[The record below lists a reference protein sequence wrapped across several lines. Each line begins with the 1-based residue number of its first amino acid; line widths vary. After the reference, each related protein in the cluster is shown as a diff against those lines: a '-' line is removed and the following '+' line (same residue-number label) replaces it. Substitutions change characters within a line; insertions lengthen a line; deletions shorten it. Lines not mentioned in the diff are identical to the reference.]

1 MKRHTRTRST
11 LAGLLLAAGTTLGL
25 AVPAASAVPA
35 VGTTSA
41 QADVTTRAA
50 APTYTGV
57 VTSPTGLAQRVAPS
71 THLPRSGT
79 AYRRGAVLVLDCQ
92 LNGTVVDGNKRWYK
106 IHGRNAWVS
115 ARYVR
120 NVGAAPVGCTAGDWA
135 YRVRVGTNIR
145 QGPST
150 LDRKIGSFAR
160 GTDLNTRWITR
171 SGQAVDGN
179 RTWVAVETTHG
190 NRGWISVTNLRL
202 VG

>member
-1 MKRHTRTRST
+1 MMRHTLTRST
-11 LAGLLLAAGTTLGL
+11 LAGLLLAAGTALGL
-25 AVPAASAVPA
+25 A
-35 VGTTSA
+35 A
-41 QADVTTRAA
+41 QAGPAQAGPAPAEVATQAA

-57 VTSPTGLAQRVAPS
+57 VTSATGLAQRVAPS

-92 LNGTVVDGNKRWYK
+92 LNGTVVDGNQRWYK

-135 YRVRVGTNIR
+135 YRVGVGTVIR

-150 LDRKIGSFAR
+150 LDRRIGSFAR
-160 GTDLNTRWITR
+160 GTELNTRWITR

-179 RTWVAVETTHG
+179 RTWVAVETTYG

>member
-1 MKRHTRTRST
+1 MKRHTLARTT
-11 LAGLLLAAGTTLGL
+11 LAGLLVAAGAALGL
-25 AVPAASAVPA
+25 AAPVAP
-35 VGTTSA
+35 A
-41 QADVTTRAA
+41 QADVATRAA

-57 VTSPTGLAQRVAPS
+57 VTSATGLAQRVAPS

-79 AYRRGAVLVLDCQ
+79 AFRRGAVLVLDCQ
-92 LNGTVVDGNKRWYK
+92 LNGTVVDGNQRWYK

-135 YRVRVGTNIR
+135 YRVKVGTNIR

-150 LDRKIGSFAR
+150 LDRRIGSFAR
-160 GTDLNTRWITR
+160 GTELNTRWVTR

-179 RTWVAVETTHG
+179 RTWVAVETTSG

>member
-1 MKRHTRTRST
+1 MKRLTLIRST
-11 LAGLLLAAGTTLGL
+11 LAGLLLAAGTALGL
-25 AVPAASAVPA
+25 AAPVAP
-35 VGTTSA
+35 A
-41 QADVTTRAA
+41 QADVTTHAS

-57 VTSPTGLAQRVAPS
+57 VTSATGLAQRVAPS
-71 THLPRSGT
+71 AHLPRSGT

-92 LNGTVVDGNKRWYK
+92 LNGTVVDGNQRWYK

-120 NVGAAPVGCTAGDWA
+120 NVGAAPVACTAGDWA
-135 YRVRVGTNIR
+135 YEVRVGTNIR

-150 LDRKIGSFAR
+150 LDRRIGSLAP
-160 GTDLNTRWITR
+160 GTELNTRWITR
-171 SGQAVDGN
+171 TGQAVAGN
-179 RTWVAVETTHG
+179 RTWISVATING

>member
-1 MKRHTRTRST
+1 MKRHTLARTT
-11 LAGLLLAAGTTLGL
+11 LAGLLVAAGAALGL
-25 AVPAASAVPA
+25 AAPVAP
-35 VGTTSA
+35 A
-41 QADVTTRAA
+41 QADVATRAA

-57 VTSPTGLAQRVAPS
+57 VTSATGLAQRVAPS

-79 AYRRGAVLVLDCQ
+79 AFRRGAVLVLDCH
-92 LNGTVVDGNKRWYK
+92 LNGTVVDGNQRWYK

-135 YRVRVGTNIR
+135 YRVKVGTNIR

-150 LDRKIGSFAR
+150 LDRRIGSFAR
-160 GTDLNTRWITR
+160 GTELNTRWVTR

-179 RTWVAVETTHG
+179 RTWVAVETTSG

>member
-1 MKRHTRTRST
+1 MKRHTLTRTT
-11 LAGLLLAAGTTLGL
+11 LAGLLLAAGTALGL
-25 AVPAASAVPA
+25 AAPVAP
-35 VGTTSA
+35 A
-41 QADVTTRAA
+41 QADSPATERAA

-57 VTSPTGLAQRVAPS
+57 VTSAAGLAQRVAPS

-92 LNGTVVDGNKRWYK
+92 LNGTVVDGNQRWYK

-120 NVGAAPVGCTAGDWA
+120 NVGPAPVACTAGDWA
-135 YRVRVGTNIR
+135 YRVTVGTNIR

-150 LDRKIGSFAR
+150 LDRRIGSLAR
-160 GTDLNTRWITR
+160 GTELNTRWITR

-179 RTWVAVETTHG
+179 RTWVAVETTNG

>member
-1 MKRHTRTRST
+1 MKRPTLTRHTLTRST
-11 LAGLLLAAGTTLGL
+11 LAGLLVAAGTALGL
-25 AVPAASAVPA
+25 AAPAGPA
-35 VGTTSA
+35 L
-41 QADVTTRAA
+41 ADVAAHAAHAA

-57 VTSPTGLAQRVAPS
+57 VTSATGLTQRVAPS
-71 THLPRSGT
+71 THVARSGT
-79 AYRRGAVLVLDCQ
+79 AIRRGAVLVLDCQ
-92 LNGTVVDGNKRWYK
+92 LNGTVVDRNQRWYK

-135 YRVRVGTNIR
+135 YEVKVGTNIR

-150 LDRKIGSFAR
+150 LDRAIGSLAR
-160 GTDLNTRWITR
+160 GTELNTRWITR
-171 SGQAVDGN
+171 TGQAVDGN
-179 RTWVAVETTHG
+179 RTWVAVATASG